1 MTEDTAVPV
10 DTGQTAQAPAESWT
24 SGIENSDLRGYVEN
38 KGFENIESLAN
49 SYQNLE
55 KLRGVPAEE
64 LIRMPADT
72 SDREAMMPVYAALGL
87 PESAE
92 QYTRALP
99 DTFDND
105 IYNSL
110 AQQAHMLG
118 LGDGQFQGLQ
128 QTFAEQAEAI
138 MAQQEEYAAQA
149 FDEWQTGNPDGFQA
163 AARAMAEAG
172 VNEQEVEGI
181 LNGDKTALYDFLAR
195 IGSQTQE
202 STVVSG
208 DSPTQGFNM
217 SPEAAKDKIATLMGD
232 ENFMKQY
239 TSPSKQV
246 RDTAIKRME
255 ELQKAAYG

>member
-1 MTEDTAVPV
+1 MTEDTAAPV
-10 DTGQTAQAPAESWT
+10 DTGQAVHEAESWT
-24 SGIENSDLRGYVEN
+24 ASIEDADLRGYAEN
-38 KGFENIESLAN
+38 KKFESPEILLS
-49 SYQNLE
+49 SYRNLE

-64 LIRMPADT
+64 LIRLPHDT
-72 SDREAMMPVYAALGL
+72 ADREAMMPIYAALGL

-110 AQQAHMLG
+110 ANQAHMLG

-128 QTFAEQAEAI
+128 QTFADQAEAI
-138 MAQQEEYAAQA
+138 MAQQEEYAAQV

-172 VNEQEVEGI
+172 VNEQQVEGI

-208 DSPTQGFNM
+208 DSPTQGFRM
-217 SPEAAKDKIATLMGD
+217 SPEAAKAKIADLMAD
-232 ENFMKQY
+232 DTFMRQY
-239 TSPSKQV
+239 SAASAKV
-246 RDTAIKRME
+246 RDPAVKRME
-255 ELQKAAYG
+255 ELHKAAYG